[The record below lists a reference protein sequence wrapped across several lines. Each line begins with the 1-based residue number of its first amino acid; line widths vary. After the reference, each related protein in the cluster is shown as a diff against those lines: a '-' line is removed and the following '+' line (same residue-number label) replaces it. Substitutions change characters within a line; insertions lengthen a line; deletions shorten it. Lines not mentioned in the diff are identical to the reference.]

1 MERTHRYG
9 MRRKGHLF
17 LMRRLEELIVLFV
30 CEDSSETNERELSVF
45 CSVNG
50 RLDAGKWRK
59 CGRPLCAWNC
69 LLFLKKSQSP
79 HFVLHVYFHSFH
91 AIFYY
96 FTDEA
101 SSTFPFFQLPGVRW
115 KLISFPFS
123 LVFLPPFLPVL
134 FFSFTYL
141 LLPQYILHSFL
152 SFSFIVSHS
161 IPRPFIF
168 VSSVIFFMSLANY
181 FTPLYP

>member
-1 MERTHRYG
+1 
-9 MRRKGHLF
+9 
-17 LMRRLEELIVLFV
+17 
-30 CEDSSETNERELSVF
+30 
-45 CSVNG
+45 
-50 RLDAGKWRK
+50 
-59 CGRPLCAWNC
+59 
-69 LLFLKKSQSP
+69 
-79 HFVLHVYFHSFH
+79 
-91 AIFYY
+91 
-96 FTDEA
+96 
-101 SSTFPFFQLPGVRW
+101 
-115 KLISFPFS
+115 
-123 LVFLPPFLPVL
+123 VL

>member
-1 MERTHRYG
+1 
-9 MRRKGHLF
+9 
-17 LMRRLEELIVLFV
+17 MRRLEELIVLFV

-45 CSVNG
+45 CYVNG

-69 LLFLKKSQSP
+69 LLFFKKSQSP

-101 SSTFPFFQLPGVRW
+101 SSTCPFFQLPGVRL

-134 FFSFTYL
+134 FFFHLRIFHCLNIFCTLS
-141 LLPQYILHSFL
+141 SVFL
-152 SFSFIVSHS
+152 SSCPTQFLVHLFLS
-161 IPRPFIF
+161 PQL
-168 VSSVIFFMSLANY
+168 FFLC
-181 FTPLYP
+181 L

>member
-1 MERTHRYG
+1 
-9 MRRKGHLF
+9 L
-17 LMRRLEELIVLFV
+17 
-30 CEDSSETNERELSVF
+30 
-45 CSVNG
+45 
-50 RLDAGKWRK
+50 
-59 CGRPLCAWNC
+59 
-69 LLFLKKSQSP
+69 
-79 HFVLHVYFHSFH
+79 
-91 AIFYY
+91 
-96 FTDEA
+96 
-101 SSTFPFFQLPGVRW
+101 